1 MQSRGRSADFGFDL
15 SSNIFLITSF
25 MLLSHLKPYTEHT
38 YSSIVQKT
46 SWDIS
51 PSPNLLNALA
61 NFSFL
66 MAICMGLTFPF
77 PKNGGV

>member
-1 MQSRGRSADFGFDL
+1 
-15 SSNIFLITSF
+15 

-51 PSPNLLNALA
+51 PLPNLLNALA

-66 MAICMGLTFPF
+66 MAICVGLTFPF
-77 PKNGGV
+77 PKKQMCYHFQEKHINPVVKKHFEHY